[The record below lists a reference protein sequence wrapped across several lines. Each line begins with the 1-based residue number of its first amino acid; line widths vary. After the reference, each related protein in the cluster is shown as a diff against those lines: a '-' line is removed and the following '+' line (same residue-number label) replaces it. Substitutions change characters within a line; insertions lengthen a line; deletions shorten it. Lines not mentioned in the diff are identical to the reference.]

1 MAVVVAVLYAM
12 LAMGAAQAAEKGR
25 SVVKA
30 DTRDAFEAT
39 AANVRKEMLADGRY
53 AYVSV
58 DERSKVE
65 TGLEAMS
72 ALFAASGTVD
82 QMDKASRVKLFNA
95 QEEVNSILSLRD
107 RDRLVCERGAPT
119 GSRIVSTNCRT
130 YGDLEAAR
138 QASAKFMTEK
148 SASPCNSPACAGK

>member
-1 MAVVVAVLYAM
+1 MAVAVAVLYAM
-12 LAMGAAQAAEKGR
+12 LAMAAAQAAEKGKD
-25 SVVKA
+25 VVKA

-53 AYVSV
+53 AYVRA

-65 TGLEAMS
+65 AGLEAMS
-72 ALFAASGTVD
+72 ALFAASATVD
-82 QMDKASRVKLFNA
+82 QMDKANRVKLFNA
-95 QEEVNSILSLRD
+95 QETVNSILTLRD